1 MHYILSRVM
10 KSFSGKLKTI
20 QYRIAEDINN
30 RVITDETNAFDM
42 MQTYAVGIASAG
54 DSRQAGVNSVD
65 TETAGKP
72 DKLPM
77 CPYCSRGR
85 HTEAEC
91 HKKKRDQKSPA
102 AAGTEP
108 GTRQERRECYKCHNR
123 GHLARDCP
131 HNAAPIALAQNAGG
145 YSAEEEDVIL
155 AAQQITARREGSE
168 DARPA
173 SVPAPVKSVSTGLT
187 ELIARLQA
195 SPQQFVGSQ
204 MNVTASCPDNSRNTA
219 YGCKGDAHIG
229 EASHLVLR
237 PILVRLL
244 VLAASSGL
252 MKLNGSMM

>member
-1 MHYILSRVM
+1 
-10 KSFSGKLKTI
+10 
-20 QYRIAEDINN
+20 
-30 RVITDETNAFDM
+30 
-42 MQTYAVGIASAG
+42 
-54 DSRQAGVNSVD
+54 
-65 TETAGKP
+65 
-72 DKLPM
+72 M

-91 HKKKRDQKSPA
+91 HKKKRDEKSPA
-102 AAGTEP
+102 AGGTEHDP
-108 GTRQERRECYKCHNR
+108 RQERRECYKCHTR

-131 HNAAPIALAQNAGG
+131 HNAAPVALAPNAGG
-145 YSAEEEDVIL
+145 YSAEEEAVVL
-155 AAQQITARREGSE
+155 AAQQITARR
-168 DARPA
+168 AA
-173 SVPAPVKSVSTGLT
+173 STPAPVKSVSTGLT

-252 MKLNGSMM
+252 MKLNGSMI